1 MRVTAS
7 KNGIGPAAVVVV
19 SVAGLAPGQTG
30 NVTLTGNQ
38 LSASLTLDPH
48 CDLLGVNTAS
58 CRMVGAGNIQLVGLG
73 LGLLTPT
80 TLTITA
86 TPASG
91 LHDPAMGDNTT
102 SVVLG

>member
-1 MRVTAS
+1 
-7 KNGIGPAAVVVV
+7 
-19 SVAGLAPGQTG
+19 
-30 NVTLTGNQ
+30 
-38 LSASLTLDPH
+38 
-48 CDLLGVNTAS
+48 
-58 CRMVGAGNIQLVGLG
+58 MVGAGNIQLLGVGLG
-73 LGLLTPT
+73 LLSPT